1 MAGPEPLTAQVVLI
15 TGAASDIGQAT
26 ALAFA
31 QAGFAVVV
39 NSHRNRETLDALA
52 LSLQAAGAPQTLVQV
67 ADIRHRIQVVAMLDA
82 IFTRFGRL
90 DVLVNNAGLN
100 RDRPF
105 LQLSEEDWDVV
116 VSTILEGTFL
126 CSQEFARRYQGQD
139 GRILNI
145 GSTTAL
151 KGRKNGANYCSAR
164 AGVLA
169 LSKCMALELAPRIRV
184 NVVTPGRIDTREVR
198 ARYDL
203 NTEEDRVRFSRDV
216 PIGRMGKPEEVAAM
230 ILFLAVQGSYITGQN
245 FFVDGGVYMR

>member
-1 MAGPEPLTAQVVLI
+1 MSGSEPLTAQVVLI

-31 QAGFAVVV
+31 GAGFAVVL
-39 NSHRNRETLDALA
+39 NAHCNRETLDALVS
-52 LSLQAAGAPQTLVQV
+52 SLQAAGAPQTPVQV
-67 ADIRHRIQVVAMLDA
+67 ADVRDRSQAVAMLNA

-105 LQLSEEDWDVV
+105 LQLSDEDWGVV
-116 VSTILEGTFL
+116 VSTVLEGTFL

-145 GSTTAL
+145 GSTTDL

-169 LSKCMALELAPRIRV
+169 LSKCMGRWSWLLAS
-184 NVVTPGRIDTREVR
+184 G
-198 ARYDL
+198 
-203 NTEEDRVRFSRDV
+203 
-216 PIGRMGKPEEVAAM
+216 
-230 ILFLAVQGSYITGQN
+230 
-245 FFVDGGVYMR
+245 